1 VSRRRKTAKAPTSS
15 PPGGLFALSPI
26 KEIDDERMKVLLR
39 RRALYVI
46 GGAILFT
53 VVYALLSWL
62 KYRAYM
68 DARYD
73 LGNMVQAVYNTAH
86 GHFLEITTGDP
97 EPRQMSRLGSH
108 VDPILALFAL
118 PWLVWPSPVMLL
130 VGQAAIAATGA
141 WPAFRLGTRVTR
153 DPTAGAFLAGAYLLY
168 PALGFLVLN
177 EFHPVA
183 LATPLLLWA
192 FLYMEED
199 RWVRA
204 AVFLVLAAAC
214 KETVPLVIA
223 FMGAYFAVRKRSL
236 WPLVVTL
243 VGVAW
248 FAVAVWVVIPHYNG
262 DQSAFISRYG
272 DYGSGAGEVAK
283 NALLHPVQTA
293 EDLLA
298 ESNLRYLLAL
308 LWPLGFTSLLSPL
321 TALIA
326 LPEYG
331 LNALSATVF
340 QRRIEFHYTA
350 LEIPF
355 LFAAAVLGVSRLWR
369 WLGGG
374 FRKSEELM
382 RGERVERST
391 LALLV
396 LLCALAGN
404 FVLGPLPFSLPGAAY
419 GGADYARTAHDAV
432 LDEAVAMIPE
442 GARVSANNNAG
453 AQLAAR
459 RVAYIFPYFAKA
471 DWVIVDQRHPFFY
484 DREDEEM
491 HSLALGRLVLDPN
504 FRSVFAKDGVL
515 VFERIGAG
523 GGAVPG
529 AQTPVATPTPGE
541 TASPAAP

>member
-1 VSRRRKTAKAPTSS
+1 VSRQRRSRKAVAGAAPGS
-15 PPGGLFALSPI
+15 GGLLALGRI
-26 KEIDDERMKVLLR
+26 VELDDEQMKILFR

-46 GGAILFT
+46 GGAILFALI
-53 VVYALLSWL
+53 YALLSWL

-86 GHFLEITTGDP
+86 GHFLEITTGDLK
-97 EPRQMSRLGSH
+97 PRQMSRLGSH
-108 VDPILALFAL
+108 VDPILAVFAL

-130 VGQAAIAATGA
+130 TAQAAIVATGA
-141 WPAFRLGTRVTR
+141 WPAYRLGARATR
-153 DPTAGAFLAGAYLLY
+153 DPGAGALLAGAYLLY

-192 FLYMEED
+192 FLYMDED

-204 AVFLVLAAAC
+204 AIFLVLAAAC

-223 FMGAYFAVRKRSL
+223 FMGAYFALRKRSL
-236 WPLVVTL
+236 WPLVVTVL
-243 VGVAW
+243 GIAW
-248 FAVAVWVVIPHYNG
+248 FAVAVWGVIPHYSG
-262 DQSAFISRYG
+262 DQSTFISRYG
-272 DYGSGAGEVAK
+272 DYGDGAGAVAK
-283 NALLHPVQTA
+283 HALLHPGQTVS
-293 EDLLA
+293 DLFSA
-298 ESNLRYLLAL
+298 SNLRYWLAL
-308 LWPLGFTSLLSPL
+308 LWPFGFTSLLSPL
-321 TALIA
+321 TTLIA

-355 LFAAAVLGVSRLWR
+355 LYAAAVFGVMRLWR

-374 FRKSEELM
+374 FRKAEKLM
-382 RGERVERST
+382 KGQRVQRFT

-404 FVLGPLPFSLPGAAY
+404 YFIGPLPFSLPGAAY
-419 GGADYARTAHDAV
+419 DGADYARTSHDVA
-432 LDEAVAMIPE
+432 LDEAVAMIPQD
-442 GARVSANNNAG
+442 AVVSVNNNAG

-459 RVAYIFPYFAKA
+459 RIAYIFPYFAKA
-471 DWVIVDQRHPFFY
+471 DWVIVDQKHPFFY
-484 DREDEEM
+484 DKEDERM
-491 HSLALGRLVLDPN
+491 HSLALGRLVLDTN
-504 FRSVFAKDGVL
+504 FRSVYAKDGVY
-515 VFERIGAG
+515 VFKRIDAG
-523 GGAVPG
+523 DESQTPG
-529 AQTPVATPTPGE
+529 AATPSPGSS
-541 TASPAAP
+541 ASP